1 MREILV
7 FIPGTL
13 CDERVFA
20 QQLSHFEERYDCHV
34 VIPQGSMTMED
45 MANETLRTIESPT
58 FNLVGFSLGGILA
71 MTMLSFAQDR
81 IKRLALLNTNHLPDV
96 HERKAQRTQF
106 VTDTRAGK
114 FHDVLRNEIQQH
126 YLGRIVRN
134 KTALLN
140 VILDMALSIGPKRY
154 IEQMIAA
161 RDRQD
166 ATTSL
171 KAYKGPALIL
181 CGEDDPVC
189 LPERHYAMQ
198 NLVEHSTCV
207 TLAETGHYS
216 TLEAP
221 RAVNEALD
229 LWLRQPVTP

>member
-20 QQLSHFEERYDCHV
+20 PQLSYFEERFECHV

-45 MANETLRTIESPT
+45 MARQTLSTIEASS

-71 MTMLSFAQDR
+71 MAMLPLAQER
-81 IKRLALLNTNHLPDV
+81 IKRLALLNTNHLPDG
-96 HERKAQRTQF
+96 HERKAQRTHF

-114 FHDVLRNEIQQH
+114 FHDVLRLEIQQH
-126 YLGRIVRN
+126 YLGRIARD

-161 RDRQD
+161 RDRRD
-166 ATTSL
+166 ATASL
-171 KAYKGPALIL
+171 NSYKGPALIL